1 MDEMKFTVAVPV
13 DDYARLVENE
23 TKLEV
28 LTDVLLET
36 AQLSFNR
43 KALRFDDDT
52 ICTLLKTMTGYR
64 YEVRLK
70 DLQRERED
78 TLCAAEPDSTTI
90 KV

>member
-1 MDEMKFTVAVPV
+1 MDPKLTVAVPV
-13 DDYARLVENE
+13 DDYARFIEHE

-28 LTDVLLET
+28 LIDVLLET
-36 AQLSFNR
+36 AQLNFNR

-52 ICTLLKTMTGYR
+52 ICMLLKSMIGYR
-64 YEVRLK
+64 YEGKLEE
-70 DLQRERED
+70 LQREREE